1 MNNKT
6 DLAGIPKAEEKETQV
21 FIMQCMPTIITNEVI
36 MIQIIITVLAGAMLL
51 FLLHRGLTYVLNDI
65 VALIEVVK
73 SKYNEMRGKK

>member
-1 MNNKT
+1 
-6 DLAGIPKAEEKETQV
+6 
-21 FIMQCMPTIITNEVI
+21 MQCMPTIITNEVI

>member
-1 MNNKT
+1 
-6 DLAGIPKAEEKETQV
+6 
-21 FIMQCMPTIITNEVI
+21 